1 MSKALPVR
9 LSALLLLC
17 AGAWVALTQQPQAPA
32 DLTVERIADD
42 LHVIVGDGGNVAVY
56 TTPEGVILVDD
67 KFERDYPQIVAKVKG
82 ITDKPI
88 RYVLNTH
95 HHGDHTGGNQK
106 MLDQNAEIILH
117 RNARANMVKGNQ
129 PGLPRIAFADETTV
143 YLGGKEVRARH
154 FGAGHTNGDALIL
167 FPERRV
173 LHAGDLFTN
182 GAPFIDYS
190 GGGSAVAWTGTLTR
204 ALSLG
209 FDTVIPGHGPI
220 MKRVDLEAHIRK
232 IETMRSRMLDLKRQ
246 GKSKEEAAQSL
257 QLDDLGWKASPLFAR
272 SLPGL
277 YDEVR

>member
-1 MSKALPVR
+1 MSKSLAIRFLG
-9 LSALLLLC
+9 LLIAA
-17 AGAWVALTQQPQAPA
+17 AGTWVALTQQQPPA
-32 DLTVERIADD
+32 DLTVEKIADD

-67 KFERDYPQIVAKVKG
+67 KFERDYPQIAAKVKG

-95 HHGDHTGGNQK
+95 HHGDHSGGNQK

-182 GAPFIDYS
+182 GAPFIDYN
-190 GGGSAVAWTGTLTR
+190 GGGSAVAWTATLTR
-204 ALSLG
+204 ALALG

-232 IETMRSRMLDLKRQ
+232 IEALRGKVLDLKRQ
-246 GKSKEEAAQSL
+246 GKNKDEAAQLL

-272 SLPGL
+272 SIPGL
-277 YDEVR
+277 YEEVR